1 MAQFDPINPF
11 VSPNDSTLDYYGSG
25 DINNDNVIDMGDVY
39 RLDSIIRGYLL
50 DIQDD
55 RVYDRSDINGDQELS
70 DQDFRLLEEYVAG
83 ISFYL
88 PSHWNSL
95 KTREERIS
103 WLEKMISIDKTN
115 EQTSPANYSGDYY
128 SDQVIINFH
137 GYNEQA
143 LRFFDES
150 TIDVDQNGRFN
161 LPVFYGAIGY
171 NRPDLNL
178 SRQMVAIIV
187 GDNVFDWNDWCL
199 IDPQWDQLVFI
210 ADTTEPDVNQ
220 HFPPLNNWMDGI
232 RNITKRDTISPLI
245 GIIPPGDILNSNSG
259 FIDLEYSLVDEN
271 LKNAWYYLDEEPV
284 MHIIYDDSMYLD
296 VENDKLVNVY
306 EESGSIQ
313 LMLRNGSYDLIIE
326 AEDLFSN
333 YTQERLQINVMDPSP
348 RITIH
353 SPVMDSTYVEN
364 YPNLHFTIEESDF
377 ARAWYSLDSGLT
389 KNEIDKE
396 GSLILQLDNGLH
408 QLIVHAEDIFQN
420 WSSDTLVFT
429 VSRNI
434 DIVGLNCNGD
444 SWVSIYPNPTGD
456 RVNIILNDVPEEII
470 DIRIHELTGRLIW
483 SYLPSRHKQLSS
495 RIIVDLSNQPS
506 GVYLLKASMANHRQL
521 VSKFI
526 KM

>member
-25 DINNDNVIDMGDVY
+25 DINNDNVIDIGDVN

-50 DIQDD
+50 IIQDD
-55 RVYDRSDINGDQELS
+55 RVHDRSDINGDQELS

-83 ISFYL
+83 ISVYL

-95 KTREERIS
+95 KTREERIY
-103 WLEKMISIDKTN
+103 WLKKMISIDKTN
-115 EQTSPANYSGDYY
+115 EHTNPVNYFGDYY
-128 SDQVIINFH
+128 TAQVVINFH
-137 GYNEQA
+137 GYEEQTLEYFA
-143 LRFFDES
+143 ES
-150 TIDVDQNGRFN
+150 AIDVDQNGRFN
-161 LPVFYGAIGY
+161 LPVFYAAIGY

-178 SRQMVAIIV
+178 TRQRVSIIV

-210 ADTTEPDVNQ
+210 ADTVEPDVNQ
-220 HFPPLNNWMDGI
+220 HFVPLNNWMDGI
-232 RNITKRDTISPLI
+232 RNITRRDTISPLI
-245 GIIPPGDILNSNSG
+245 EIIPHGDILNSNSG

-271 LKNAWYYLDEEPV
+271 LKNAWYSFVEEPV
-284 MHIIYDDSMYLD
+284 RQMIYDDSMYLD

-306 EESGSIQ
+306 QKSGSIQ
-313 LMLRNGSYDLIIE
+313 LMLRNGSYDLIVA
-326 AEDLFSN
+326 AEDLFFN
-333 YTQERLQINVMDPSP
+333 YTQERLRINVMDPFP

-364 YPNLHFTIEESDF
+364 YPTFHFTIEESDF

-420 WSSDTLVFT
+420 WSSDTLVF
-429 VSRNI
+429 SINRNI
-434 DIVGLNCNGD
+434 DNVGLNGNMD
-444 SWVSIYPNPTGD
+444 SWISIYPNPTS
-456 RVNIILNDVPEEII
+456 RALYIILNEGSDDIIGITIQDISGKVIWTYMRNQSLQTKAEI
-470 DIRIHELTGRLIW
+470 
-483 SYLPSRHKQLSS
+483 K
-495 RIIVDLSNQPS
+495 VDLSDLLP
-506 GVYLLKASMANHRQL
+506 GVYLLKASMISGGFLMH
-521 VSKFI
+521 KII
-526 KM
+526 KN